1 MTEPVAEPITVVVA
15 DDQRA
20 IREALA
26 MVLDNESDIVVVGQA
41 ADGDEAVTLAAERG
55 AQVVLM
61 DLRMPGSDG
70 VEATRRLSDRH
81 PEIKVVVLTT
91 YADDE
96 SISEALAAGAIGYLT
111 KDAGHRQI
119 GLAVRSAAA
128 GQTVLDPAV
137 HSALLRRTMEPSRP
151 SPAPDVPMEP
161 PDNLT
166 AREVEVLR
174 GIAGGKTNGEIA
186 AELYISEVTVKSHVN
201 HLFSK
206 IGSRSR
212 AEAVR
217 YAYDHNLTG
226 DDRSQRRADEKR

>member
-1 MTEPVAEPITVVVA
+1 MTGDSSEPIKVVVA

-26 MVLDNESDIVVVGQA
+26 MLLDNEDDISVVGQA
-41 ADGDEAVTLAAERG
+41 ADGDEAVGLAVDQE

-61 DLRMPGSDG
+61 DLRMPGTDG
-70 VEATRRLSDRH
+70 VEATRRLTDQH

-96 SISEALAAGAIGYLT
+96 SISDALAAGAIGYLT

-137 HSALLRRTMEPSRP
+137 HSALLRRTIEPLPPLGRP
-151 SPAPDVPMEP
+151 RRPGRPA
-161 PDNLT
+161 
-166 AREVEVLR
+166 
-174 GIAGGKTNGEIA
+174 
-186 AELYISEVTVKSHVN
+186 
-201 HLFSK
+201 
-206 IGSRSR
+206 
-212 AEAVR
+212 
-217 YAYDHNLTG
+217 
-226 DDRSQRRADEKR
+226 